1 MFKDLKKYNIN
12 ITLLDIVD
20 VQVED
25 DIFETIEEI
34 EETKVTEYVFA
45 PNINVAYAL
54 ARDVILNYSQ
64 SHFDLRYIVE
74 EA

>member
-20 VQVED
+20 IEVEEGA
-25 DIFETIEEI
+25 FEEEI
-34 EETKVTEYVFA
+34 EETEVTEYVFA

-64 SHFDLRYIVE
+64 SHFDLHYDIE